1 MHTAG
6 RGNRVGIC
14 TYNNQNDNGYIDI
27 EFDYQITNT
36 KNIAPSFISSNRILP
51 EFPPYVLVW
60 RNAWDNAE
68 ENFGPAPEKSCA
80 KDFRQF
86 YKSPKT
92 LFVKDLK

>member
-1 MHTAG
+1 ML
-6 RGNRVGIC
+6 GII
-14 TYNNQNDNGYIDI
+14 TKIGKDHDKVVALTETGYRNTPQADWW
-27 EFDYQITNT
+27 T
-36 KNIAPSFISSNRILP
+36 KNLQSVIEQYPIS
-51 EFPPYVLVW
+51 YVLVW